1 MNNLELVE
9 YAKKCLNLGN
19 NSVYV
24 YGSFGNKLTTS
35 FCDSKQRQYPDV
47 NTVSRTVGYK
57 KLCDGK
63 HYGFDCVGLI
73 KSFYWGGYGQT
84 SYNSSTDVSADG
96 MYYKARVKGN
106 MSTMDKSR
114 KGLLVQMDGHIGIY
128 IGNNE
133 VIECT
138 IATQFAKQNHGLGG
152 VCKTKLSDRNW
163 LHWLE
168 CPYIDYVKENTTSP
182 TTTSSTKGILTVA
195 SGSWN
200 VRKGAGTNYGV
211 VKVVNG
217 GTKLEYT
224 AIENGWYK
232 LNDGYISSK
241 AVSTTETSPG
251 TKGIIEVENGT
262 WNVRKGAGTNY
273 GIVRVVK
280 GGTKLEY
287 TAIENGWYK
296 LSDGY
301 ISSKAVTGNTTTLET
316 TKTTTGD
323 VYLRSTEAYGNNII
337 CVIPKGSTVVYY
349 SGTGWAKVK
358 YNGITG
364 YCGYK
369 YLK

>member
-9 YAKKCLNLGN
+9 YAKKCLSLGN

-47 NTVSRTVGYK
+47 NTASRTAGYK

-96 MYYKARVKGN
+96 MYNRAKVKGN
-106 MSTMDKSR
+106 ISSMDKSR
-114 KGLLVQMDGHIGIY
+114 KGLLVQMPGHIGIY

-138 IATQFAKQNHGLGG
+138 IATQFAKQSHGLGG
-152 VCKTKLSDRNW
+152 VCKTRLSDRNW
-163 LHWLE
+163 THWLE
-168 CPYIDYVKENTTSP
+168 CPYIDYVKETTSSS
-182 TTTSSTKGILTVA
+182 TSTSSTKGILTVA

-211 VKVVNG
+211 VKVV
-217 GTKLEYT
+217 
-224 AIENGWYK
+224 
-232 LNDGYISSK
+232 
-241 AVSTTETSPG
+241 
-251 TKGIIEVENGT
+251 
-262 WNVRKGAGTNY
+262 
-273 GIVRVVK
+273 K

-287 TAIENGWYK
+287 FGTQNGWYK

-301 ISSKAVTGNTTTLET
+301 ISSKGVSGTEATPGTKGTITVADGTWNIRKGAGTNYGVVKVVKGGTKLEYLAIENGWYKLKDGYISSKAVKGNTTTSET

-323 VYLRSTEAYGNNII
+323 VYLRSSASYGNNII
-337 CVIPKGSTVVYY
+337 CVIPKGSKVVYY

>member
-47 NTVSRTVGYK
+47 NTSSRTDGYK

-84 SYNSSTDVSADG
+84 SYNSSNDVSADG
-96 MYYKARVKGN
+96 MYNKARVKGN
-106 MSTMDKSR
+106 ISSMDKSR
-114 KGLLVQMDGHIGIY
+114 KGLLVQMPGHIGIY

-138 IATQFAKQNHGLGG
+138 IATQFAKQSHGLGG

-163 LHWLE
+163 THWLE
-168 CPYIDYVKENTTSP
+168 CPYIDYVNETSSIS
-182 TTTSSTKGILTVA
+182 TSSSSTKGILTVA

-211 VKVVNG
+211 VKVVKG
-217 GTKLEYT
+217 GTKLEYF

-241 AVSTTETSPG
+241 GVSGTETIPG
-251 TKGIIEVENGT
+251 IKGAITVADGT
-262 WNVRKGAGTNY
+262 WNIRKGAGTNY
-273 GIVRVVK
+273 GVVRVVK

-287 TAIENGWYK
+287 FAIENGWYK

-301 ISSKAVTGNTTTLET
+301 ISSKAVKGNTTTLET

-337 CVIPKGSTVVYY
+337 CVIPKDSTVVYY
-349 SGTGWAKVK
+349 GGTGWAKVK